1 VYTENEARDLFVTL
15 VSTIQYIHSK
25 GVVHRDLKVQGCT
38 ASTPST
44 INGTHVHIFVIT
56 LFLTIV
62 CFVVQLD
69 NLLLAGAC
77 DVTIKVGQWAAW
89 YTKRP

>member
-1 VYTENEARDLFVTL
+1 MAHT
-15 VSTIQYIHSK
+15 
-25 GVVHRDLKVQGCT
+25 CT
-38 ASTPST
+38 
-44 INGTHVHIFVIT
+44 IFVIT